1 MALRLAILFAAML
14 ALGHAGPGL
23 AGPSVGAPDETEKHP
38 TEGLVLARPSGYE
51 ARPVPPGQAGLVLFY
66 APSDAPR
73 DVAAPATL
81 RIYRVPHKGDAGLA
95 LERWALDTF
104 RPRRLE
110 PERSVRERHGRAPHR
125 FSGELLGADGAP
137 RALFVHGWA
146 SAEDLIVVVGEGEPV
161 RAKDERRAWERCADS
176 MRFDERRDDTSKRTQ
191 WERYYGQRRFSQPEQ
206 RVELRLALVEGW
218 EVRDTEHYVVLY
230 HGVADA
236 PLLDLVAA
244 RLEALRARFCTDF
257 PPDGAV
263 DTLPVVRICRDR
275 GEYLTYGG
283 ESWTSGFFNPNV
295 GELVLYDAREDV
307 GAALDENHPML
318 GTLHHEA
325 CHQYL
330 HATAGALPLHTWFD
344 EGTAEFYAGARFG
357 GGRLVAVEPL
367 PGRAAWLRSEL
378 ARRPGPTLDALLGMD
393 QRTFYADSTLH
404 YTMAW
409 SFVHFLRTSPDPTH
423 PRLVASYLAALKRAW
438 RAEVEALGRLGVT
451 TTSLEAARLSARRAA
466 LEATFGRVDLESLE
480 AAWRAHARR

>member
-1 MALRLAILFAAML
+1 MVLCL
-14 ALGHAGPGL
+14 ALLLATALAPG
-23 AGPSVGAPDETEKHP
+23 GTTVDETEKHP

-51 ARPVPPGQAGLVLFY
+51 ARPLPPGQPGLVLFY

-73 DVAAPATL
+73 ASAAPATL
-81 RIYRVPHKGDAGLA
+81 RVYRVPHTGDAAMA

-104 RPRRLE
+104 RPRRLA
-110 PERSVRERHGRAPHR
+110 PERAVRERDGRAPHR

-146 SAEDLIVVVGEGEPV
+146 SAEDLIVVVGEGETV
-161 RAKDERRAWERCADS
+161 RAKSERRAWERCADS
-176 MRFDERRDDTSKRTQ
+176 MRFDERRDDTARRTQ
-191 WERYYGQRRFSQPEQ
+191 WERHYGQRRFSQPAE
-206 RVELRLALVEGW
+206 RVEVRLALVEGW
-218 EVRDTEHYVVLY
+218 EVRDTEHYMVLY
-230 HGVADA
+230 HGRADA

-244 RLEALRARFCTDF
+244 RVETLRARFLVDF

-263 DTLPVVRICRDR
+263 DTLPVVRVCRDR

-283 ESWTSGFFNPNV
+283 EAWTSGFFNPNV

-307 GAALDENHPML
+307 DAELDENHPML

-344 EGTAEFYAGARFG
+344 EGTAEVYAGARFG
-357 GGRLVAVEPL
+357 AGRLVALEPL
-367 PGRAAWLRSEL
+367 QGRAAWLRSEL
-378 ARRPGPTLDALLGMD
+378 AKRPGPSLEALLGMD

-409 SFVHFLRTSPDPTH
+409 SFVSYLRTSRDPAH
-423 PRLVASYLAALKRAW
+423 PRLLTLYLDALKRAW
-438 RAEVEALGRLGVT
+438 RAEIEALGRRGVT
-451 TTSLEAARLSARRAA
+451 SAGLAAAKAAARRAA
-466 LEATFGRVDLESLE
+466 LDAALGKLDLAALE
-480 AAWRAHARR
+480 AAWRAHMMR

>member
-1 MALRLAILFAAML
+1 MTFGPALLLAAVLSLCPTA
-14 ALGHAGPGL
+14 
-23 AGPSVGAPDETEKHP
+23 VDETEKHP

-51 ARPVPPGQAGLVLFY
+51 ARPVPPGLPGLVLFY
-66 APSDAPR
+66 APIDAPR
-73 DVAAPATL
+73 DAAAPATL
-81 RIYRVPHKGDAGLA
+81 RIYRVPHTGGAALA

-104 RPRRLE
+104 RPRRLA
-110 PERSVRERHGRAPHR
+110 PERAVRERHGRAPHR
-125 FSGELLGADGAP
+125 FSGELLGTDGAP
-137 RALFVHGWA
+137 RTLFVHGWA
-146 SAEDLIVVVGEGEPV
+146 SAEDLIVVVGEGEPG
-161 RAKDERRAWERCADS
+161 RARLERRAWERCADS
-176 MRFDERRDDTSKRTQ
+176 MRFEERRDDTSKRTQ

-218 EVRDTEHYVVLY
+218 EVRDSEHYIVLY
-230 HGVADA
+230 HGRADA
-236 PLLDLVAA
+236 PLLCIVAA
-244 RLEALRARFCTDF
+244 RLEALRARFLTDF

-283 ESWTSGFFNPNV
+283 EAWTSGFFNPAV

-307 GAALDENHPML
+307 DAELDENHPML

-344 EGTAEFYAGARFG
+344 EGTAEIYAGARFG
-357 GGRLVAVEPL
+357 GGRLVALEPV
-367 PGRAAWLRSEL
+367 PGRAAWLRAEL
-378 ARRPGPTLDALLGMD
+378 GKRPGPTLEALLGMD

-409 SFVHFLRTSPDPTH
+409 SFVSYLRTSPDPTH
-423 PRLVASYLAALKRAW
+423 PRLLATYFDALKPAW
-438 RAEVEALGRLGVT
+438 RAEVEALGRRGVT
-451 TTSLEAARLSARRAA
+451 SAGVAAAQNAARRVALDAA
-466 LEATFGRVDLESLE
+466 FGNVDLVALE
-480 AAWRAHARR
+480 AAWRVYALR